1 MAIGPKDTRVKDSS
15 MGTVARVSVKPRI
28 SGEVGLPKGAVPSLR
43 VTLDG
48 AEGDY
53 NNYRA
58 RTLGGDR
65 DQALLLVTEDL
76 LESLRDEGWP
86 VQPGDLGEN
95 LTLTGIREA
104 DLGPGVQL
112 RVGEVSVVITKP
124 CEPCTELYTLPYI
137 GEARGPAFLK
147 AAMDRRGWYARV
159 LAPGSIAAGSP
170 VSVIVGAAAT

>member
-1 MAIGPKDTRVKDSS
+1 
-15 MGTVARVSVKPRI
+15 
-28 SGEVGLPKGAVPSLR
+28 
-43 VTLDG
+43 
-48 AEGDY
+48 
-53 NNYRA
+53 
-58 RTLGGDR
+58 
-65 DQALLLVTEDL
+65 
-76 LESLRDEGWP
+76 
-86 VQPGDLGEN
+86 
-95 LTLTGIREA
+95 
-104 DLGPGVQL
+104 VQL